1 MSEEPMVT
9 VRGEAVLEVEPEL
22 ARVSVTIAARDSDR
36 AKALRLLNERAR
48 GIDDIVRSFGD
59 AIDKVETAA
68 VHVSPQLKSRRPQEK
83 ISGYV
88 ATVHQTLTVVDFTRL
103 GELIAMI
110 ADQDL
115 IEVAGPWWALR
126 PDTFTHRTARIEAT
140 HDAVRRA
147 RDYAEAVGSALVD
160 LVALADVGL
169 ISEGRGYAAEPFAL
183 AAAAGPFKSR
193 QAAAPEEFTF
203 DIAPVKQVVRASVEA
218 RFTIARPDLDGIAPG
233 GATAPRSL

>member
-1 MSEEPMVT
+1 MSEQPVLT
-9 VRGEAVLEVEPEL
+9 VRGEAVLEVDPEI
-22 ARVSVTIAARDSDR
+22 ARVGVTIAARDSDR
-36 AKALRLLNERAR
+36 TKALRLLNERAR

-88 ATVHQTLTVVDFTRL
+88 ATVHDTLTVVDFSRL
-103 GELIAMI
+103 GELIAVI

-126 PDTFTHRTARIEAT
+126 PDSAIHRRARIEAT

-147 RDYAEAVGSALVD
+147 RDYAEAVGSDLVD
-160 LVALADVGL
+160 LVELADAGL
-169 ISEGRGYAAEPFAL
+169 ISEMRGPAEPVVM
-183 AAAAGPFKSR
+183 AAAMGPLRSR

-218 RFTIARPDLDGIAPG
+218 RFTIARPDLATIAPRR
-233 GATAPRSL
+233 APAS